1 MTLRTVLF
9 FIAVFALIL
18 ISVGALIFAT
28 RSKTSH
34 LSSALFPIIEKGK
47 YGYIDQKGKV
57 IIKPQ
62 FDMAKRFSEGLARVR
77 VGSKWGF
84 IDQTGKIIIR
94 PQFEIGDIGHDNHSS
109 LDFHEG
115 MAAVSLDKG
124 NKWGYIDRTGNM
136 IIAPRYGAAD
146 RFSEGLASVADRPHA
161 GIVEMTSNQSLEPVV
176 HSWYIDKT
184 GNAVSLPVVG
194 ETFSEGLA
202 VFSAGNGENR
212 KFGYIDRTG
221 QVRIKPQFG
230 IAWPFREELAS
241 VRPGNN
247 AKWGYIDKTGKM
259 VIPERSLDHE
269 PGEFS
274 QGLAAME
281 AKIYSLDDK
290 LQTIVEGKWGFID
303 KSGKFVIEP
312 KFAMVGWF
320 SEGLAGAC
328 VIDESL
334 NSGKGGAICGYIDKS
349 GKWALN
355 EGELKVGVIMS
366 DFYEGLALICHE
378 NSCGYIDHNGNYVWR
393 TSERIDPWRLTG
405 CTIWNVG
412 DREYGRD
419 WCST

>member
-1 MTLRTVLF
+1 MTRRTLLF

-18 ISVGALIFAT
+18 ISVCAFIFAT
-28 RSKTSH
+28 RSRTSQP
-34 LSSALFPIIEKGK
+34 SSALFPIIEKGK
-47 YGYIDQKGKV
+47 YGYIDRNGKV

-94 PQFEIGDIGHDNHSS
+94 PQFEISDIGDNNPS

-115 MAAVSLDKG
+115 MAAVSLDEG
-124 NKWGYIDRTGNM
+124 NKWGYIDRTGKM
-136 IIAPRYGAAD
+136 IIAPRYGAVD
-146 RFSEGLASVADRPHA
+146 RFSEGLAFVADRPHA
-161 GIVEMTSNQSLEPVV
+161 ILVKDTFNQSPEPVV

-184 GNAVSLPVVG
+184 GNAVSFPLVG

-202 VFSAGNGENR
+202 VISAGKGENR
-212 KFGYIDRTG
+212 KFGYIDKTG
-221 QVRIKPQFG
+221 QVRVKPQFG
-230 IAWPFREELAS
+230 IARPFREELAS
-241 VRPGNN
+241 VRPGND

-274 QGLAAME
+274 EGLAAMPI
-281 AKIYSLDDK
+281 KSHFLDDK
-290 LQTIVEGKWGFID
+290 LQKMVPDNWGFID
-303 KSGKFVIEP
+303 KSGKFVIAP
-312 KFAMVGWF
+312 KFETVGRF

-334 NSGKGGAICGYIDKS
+334 NSGTGGAICGYIDKS
-349 GKWALN
+349 GRWAIN
-355 EGELKVGVIMS
+355 EGEFKGGVMS

-378 NSCGYIDHNGNYVWR
+378 HSCGYIDQNGNYIWR

-412 DREYGRD
+412 DPDYGRD
-419 WCST
+419 WCWR